1 MMHLHLASSC
11 SSSGF
16 PSLSGVLTLSV
27 LTMHVGRWRLSM
39 RMSCCRS
46 SFSSSICAFRSEF
59 SISSLSDSCEKEE
72 VQYARWKSHCLE
84 FFFPA
89 GDGMSHL
96 LQIICPLLLLVST
109 SSGGHFVLLPSSF
122 PPFFFLISLHSHTY
136 KRNLKWKK
144 I

>member
-1 MMHLHLASSC
+1 MLRMTMDLHLASSC

-59 SISSLSDSCEKEE
+59 SISSLSDSCEKRGSAVWQVEIALSLGFC
-72 VQYARWKSHCLE
+72 YSWRSHVSPFADNLSSPSSCFDIE
-84 FFFPA
+84 RR
-89 GDGMSHL
+89 
-96 LQIICPLLLLVST
+96 PLCSSPVVVS
-109 SSGGHFVLLPSSF
+109 SVLLPHLSAH
-122 PPFFFLISLHSHTY
+122 PHI
-136 KRNLKWKK
+136 
-144 I
+144 